1 MLYPYAYR
9 YKLGDFVVLFHPINM
24 ATLYVK
30 KELLNNEKKLY
41 DVIKKSPHA
50 EEW

>member
-30 KELLNNEKKLY
+30 KELLNNEKKPVSYTHLTLPT
-41 DVIKKSPHA
+41 IA
-50 EEW
+50 